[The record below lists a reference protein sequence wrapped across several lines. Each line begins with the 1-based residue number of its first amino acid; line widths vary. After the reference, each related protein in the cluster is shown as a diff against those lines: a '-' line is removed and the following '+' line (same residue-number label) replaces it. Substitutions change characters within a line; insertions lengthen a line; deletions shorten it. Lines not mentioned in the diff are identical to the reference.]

1 MLCLRLNNWPVQ
13 RQQSF
18 LPADQQSRIAIYS
31 PAPADKP
38 KSHRT
43 TATQADLRFARE
55 VHRAARGGAATI
67 CVSDAAWADGIR
79 PGMPLAE
86 ARSMATPIKLTSRGN
101 NPQATSPE
109 THFIEWKPD
118 EDRSTLTELAELT
131 RQFAPIVGIDESPV
145 PDSLLLDVSGC
156 GRLFGGESVLAE
168 YLVRRFL
175 QQGYRC
181 RAVICDSIASSW
193 AFAHVGG
200 HLLQEQSG
208 GRSRIDQSWFAPTI
222 IIPPGQSRSYL
233 EPFPLSVARLPNDD
247 IQVLSQLGILTLKQ
261 FFGLPVEDLP
271 SRLSDEA
278 IRRLRQITGVEEELI
293 ESIPEANPVS
303 ATWASEFAA
312 TNRNEV
318 RQVVQHLVD
327 EIEQQLLRRTL
338 GAIRLKTRLKYEDET
353 IEDLQAEVV
362 KPVQKAKDLFDV
374 LSLRLESLSLRQ
386 PVLSIRMKASV
397 APLPVARQKDLFS
410 TSEHLEP
417 LEELTTVVNR
427 LNNRL
432 GAESVLTVSTN
443 DDPAPE
449 KSVVLTP
456 IMESYSTEARHNAE
470 QQMQEMVTP
479 ESAATNAKLP
489 ANRPLFLLPKPVEML
504 CKGDRNGPLEFPW
517 AGQNF
522 RIAHRT
528 GPERIQTQWWHDQAV
543 HRDYFHVQTTTG
555 SEFWIFQELTSQA
568 WFIHGIFE

>member
-13 RQQSF
+13 RQQIL
-18 LPADQQSRIAIYS
+18 LPAEQQSRIAIYS
-31 PAPADKP
+31 PPPADKP

-43 TATQADLRFARE
+43 TETQADFRFVRE
-55 VHRAARGGAATI
+55 IHRAARGGAATI

-86 ARSMATPIKLTSRGN
+86 ARSMAVPVKTAAHKANTAAP
-101 NPQATSPE
+101 AE
-109 THFIEWKPD
+109 TQFIEWKPS
-118 EDRSTLTELAELT
+118 EDRSALIALAELT

-168 YLVRRFL
+168 FLVQRFSA
-175 QQGYRC
+175 QGYRC
-181 RAVICDSIASSW
+181 RAVICDTIASAW

-208 GRSRIDQSWFAPTI
+208 RKTRIDQSWFAPTI

-233 EPFPLSVARLPNDD
+233 EPFSLSVARIPNAD

-261 FFGLPVEDLP
+261 LFGLPTEDLP

-278 IRRLRQITGVEEELI
+278 ILRLRQITGVDAELI

-303 ATWASEFAA
+303 ATWVSEFAA

-318 RQVVQHLVD
+318 RQVAQHLLN
-327 EIEQQLLRRTL
+327 EIEEQLQRRIL
-338 GAIRLKTRLKYEDET
+338 GAIRLTTRLKYEDDTTES
-353 IEDLQAEVV
+353 LQAEVV
-362 KPVQKAKDLFDV
+362 KPVQKAQDLFDV
-374 LSLRLESLSLRQ
+374 LNLRLESLRLQQ
-386 PVLSIRMKASV
+386 PVVSVRMTASV

-417 LEELTTVVNR
+417 LEELTTLVNR

-432 GAESVLTVSTN
+432 GAESVLTASTN
-443 DDPAPE
+443 DDPTPE
-449 KSVVLTP
+449 NSIQLTP
-456 IMESYSTEARHNAE
+456 IMESNSTEARHNAE

-479 ESAATNAKLP
+479 EGITKDRTSPT
-489 ANRPLFLLPKPVEML
+489 NRPLFLLPEPIAIL
-504 CKGDRNGPLEFPW
+504 CESANKRPQEFPW

-522 RIAHRT
+522 RITSWA

-543 HRDYFHVQTTTG
+543 HRDYFHVQATTG
-555 SEFWIFQELTSQA
+555 SEFWIFQELTSGS
-568 WFIHGIFE
+568 WFIHGVFE

>member
-13 RQQSF
+13 RQQS
-18 LPADQQSRIAIYS
+18 LLAADQQPRIAIYT

-43 TATQADLRFARE
+43 TGTQADFRFVRE
-55 VHRAARGGAATI
+55 IHRAARGGAATI
-67 CVSDAAWADGIR
+67 CVSDSAWADGIR

-86 ARSMATPIKLTSRGN
+86 ARSMASPIKSASPGKKST
-101 NPQATSPE
+101 AVPE
-109 THFIEWKPD
+109 TQFLEWKPD
-118 EDRSTLTELAELT
+118 EDRSTLTSLAELT
-131 RQFAPIVGIDESPV
+131 RQFTPIVGIDESPV

-156 GRLFGGESVLAE
+156 GRLFGGETVLAE
-168 YLVRRFL
+168 YLVRRFW
-175 QQGYRC
+175 QHGYRC

-200 HLLQEQSG
+200 HLLQEQPG
-208 GRSRIDQSWFAPTI
+208 GRARIDQSWFAPTI

-233 EPFPLSVARLPNDD
+233 EPFPLAVARLPNAD

-261 FFGLPVEDLP
+261 LFGLPIEDLP

-278 IRRLRQITGVEEELI
+278 IRRLRQITQVEPELI

-303 ATWASEFAA
+303 ATWVSEFAA
-312 TNRNEV
+312 TSRNEV

-327 EIEQQLLRRTL
+327 QIEEQLHRRTL
-338 GAIRLKTRLKYEDET
+338 GAIRLTTRLKYEDDT
-353 IEDLQAEVV
+353 VEDLQAEVV
-362 KPVQKAKDLFDV
+362 KPIQKAKDLFDV

-386 PVLSIRMKASV
+386 PVLSVRMKAAV

-417 LEELTTVVNR
+417 LEELTTLVNR

-432 GAESVLTVSTN
+432 GAESVLTVSAN
-443 DDPAPE
+443 DDPTPE
-449 KSVVLTP
+449 NSVRLTP
-456 IMESYSTEARHNAE
+456 IMESNSTEARHNAE

-479 ESAATNAKLP
+479 ESAAKDEKLP
-489 ANRPLFLLPKPVEML
+489 TNRPLFLLPEPVEIVI
-504 CKGDRNGPLEFPW
+504 KGTSNSPQEFPW

-522 RIAHRT
+522 RIASQT

-543 HRDYFHVQTTTG
+543 HRDYFHVQSTTG
-555 SEFWIFQELTSQA
+555 SEFWIFQELTSRA
-568 WFIHGIFE
+568 WFIHGVFE